1 MSAQIMIEQGLGL
14 RRSLGILDASRGSY
28 YYKPVS
34 SSLSGRSEGM
44 RDPSILRAIKELS
57 LEHPTYGT
65 RMMAALLSKE
75 LSRPVNRKQV
85 QHAYRILGWN
95 TPQLTKNQVLKSAS
109 DKIPK
114 PTAINQSWQT
124 DLTYIRCGVDG
135 WGYLFNVLDCFS
147 REWLAYVFD
156 LLAVKENAVQA
167 VMKALERHPEA
178 SERVTL
184 YSDNGIQYITHAFR
198 RSMKILSIDH
208 RFIAYNTP
216 EQNAYIE
223 AFHKTLKR
231 EYVWPYDFKSFQ
243 EADRGI
249 AHAFIDYN
257 QNRPH
262 SSLGYISP
270 YEFVSKTSSNQEEIM
285 VN

>member
-1 MSAQIMIEQGLGL
+1 MSATIMVGQGLSL
-14 RRSLGILDASRGSY
+14 RRSLGILDASKGSY

-34 SSLSGRSEGM
+34 EFRSDKG
-44 RDPSILRAIKELS
+44 ILRNPTILAMVGELS

-65 RMMAALLSKE
+65 RMMSAILSKK
-75 LSRPVNRKQV
+75 LGRAVNRKQV
-85 QHAYRILGWN
+85 QRAYRILGWN
-95 TPQLTKNQVLKSAS
+95 VPQMPKSEVLKSAS

-114 PTAINQSWQT
+114 PSRINESWQT
-124 DLTYIRCGVDG
+124 DLTYIRCGIDG

-156 LLAVKENAVQA
+156 LLAMKDNAIQA
-167 VMKALERHPEA
+167 VVKAIERHPEA
-178 SERVTL
+178 SGMVTL
-184 YSDNGIQYITHAFR
+184 YSDNGSQYISVPFR
-198 RSMKILSIDH
+198 RSMKILGVEH

-243 EADRGI
+243 EADGGI

-262 SSLGYISP
+262 SSLGYTAP
-270 YEFVSKTSSNQEEIM
+270 YEFVSKMKEQKVM